1 MPTNAIKV
9 LIAQSDGLVI
19 TEFMLGEGIYLIGA
33 GSNCQIQVGSIASE
47 HARLEV
53 KDGLMSIEDIGGLTA
68 GGVYLDGAAVL
79 GKLQIYSGQTI
90 QVADRWLQL
99 QSISAVSS
107 GEEEGLLAGRYQL
120 IRQIGR
126 GGRGEVWLVNDQQV
140 NQELAVKRLP
150 GELTGDAVAMNDLL
164 REVEKSRHLNHP
176 NIIRIFDLI
185 QPDEEPPFLTLEYI
199 DGQDLALMRLA
210 QPEQLFKWENLRPL
224 MTQLCDALE
233 YAHRSRIVHRDLKP
247 SNMLVD
253 RSGNLKLADFGIA
266 ATMAESLSR
275 SSMQGSISGTSVY
288 MSPQQMKGELP
299 RASDDLYALGA
310 TFYELLTSRT
320 PFYSGDIAHQLLH
333 EEPKPLSERLSE
345 LGLHN
350 EVPDAVCAMIMA
362 CLSKDPSKR
371 PASAIAVEEWIGGV
385 KTVSGVPPTLPLTPE
400 TLGKEASPVPPPK
413 VVNPTNVSR
422 QTVHQKV
429 SEAWVMIE
437 SHDNKLYQPY
447 MSLVALLALGLVANM
462 YFNFLKVDFLLF
474 NEKLGPIRAVVV
486 VLVMWMVLS
495 TVGQYVIKPK
505 RYFCGGCNGK
515 LKNNKKGLCPH
526 CEVEVS

>member
-19 TEFMLGEGIYLIGA
+19 TELMLGEGVYLIGA
-33 GSNCQIQVGSIASE
+33 GSSCQIQVGSIASE

-53 KDGLMSIEDIGGLTA
+53 SSGQMSIEDIGGPTA

-99 QSISAVSS
+99 QSVSAVSS
-107 GEEEGLLAGRYQL
+107 DEEGVLVGRYQL

-126 GGRGEVWLVNDQQV
+126 GGRGEVWLVNDLQV

-150 GELTGDAVAMNDLL
+150 SELTGDAVAMNDLL
-164 REVEKSRHLNHP
+164 REVEKSRHLSHP
-176 NIIRIFDLI
+176 NIIRIFDLV

-199 DGQDLALMRLA
+199 DGQDLASMRLA
-210 QPEQLFKWENLRPL
+210 QPGQLFKWENLRPL

-233 YAHRSRIVHRDLKP
+233 YAHQNRIVHRDLKP
-247 SNMLVD
+247 SNMLVNH
-253 RSGNLKLADFGIA
+253 SGNLKLADFGIA

-333 EEPKPLSERLSE
+333 EEPKPLSERLFE

-362 CLSKDPSKR
+362 CLSKDPAKR
-371 PASAIAVEEWIGGV
+371 PSSAIAVEEWIGGV
-385 KTVSGVPPTLPLTPE
+385 KTASGMPSSVPLTPQ

-413 VVNPTNVSR
+413 VANPTKVAK

-437 SHDNKLYQPY
+437 SRDNKLYQPY
-447 MSLVALLALGLVANM
+447 MSLVALFALGLVANM
-462 YFNFLKVDFLLF
+462 KLNFLKVDSLVFYTRAELI
-474 NEKLGPIRAVVV
+474 KAVVI
-486 VLVMWMVLS
+486 VLIAWMVLS

-505 RYFCGGCNGK
+505 HYFCGGCNGR
-515 LKNNKKGLCPH
+515 LKGNKKGLCPH
-526 CEVEVS
+526 CGVEIS